1 VATRLTGVL
10 YTYQTHILYVG
21 AVVASSRHE
30 HHAGQVMWAPGGL
43 LVEDEHGSQR
53 HVTVHVVPPDTPH
66 AHGAAAAA
74 AVLWVDRDDL
84 RWDRASTG
92 SRRKAEKRLSAT
104 LAARLGARLAAE
116 EACEVAR
123 GLLDVV
129 AADDGAGAHPPR
141 HPAVTRMC
149 ALLDTAASEREIR
162 MTQLAR
168 QAGLSLRQLRHLFT
182 EELGLN
188 PSAYLRW
195 RRVRHAFACIQRGA
209 SLTEAAIEAG
219 FADGAHF
226 SRVFQAQ
233 FGMAPSRALSSVEF
247 GGPLVEARSPRPN
260 LQA

>member
-10 YTYQTHILYVG
+10 YTYQTHVLYVG
-21 AVVASSRHE
+21 GLIASGRHR

-43 LVEDEHGSQR
+43 VVEDEDGSQR
-53 HVTVHVVPPDTPH
+53 HATRHVVPPDRPH
-66 AHGAAAAA
+66 GHGAAAAA

-84 RWDRASTG
+84 RWDHSSTG
-92 SRRKAEKRLSAT
+92 SRNDADGFSA
-104 LAARLGARLAAE
+104 ALGARLGGRLAAH
-116 EACEVAR
+116 EAREVAR
-123 GLLDVV
+123 ALLDGV
-129 AADDGAGAHPPR
+129 ASDAGARGHAPR

-149 ALLDTAASEREIR
+149 ALLDTTAPDREVR

-182 EELGLN
+182 EELGIN

-195 RRVRHAFACIQRGA
+195 RRVRHAFACIERGT

-233 FGMAPSRALSSVEF
+233 FGMAPSQALSSVEF
-247 GGPLVEARSPRPN
+247 GGPLV
-260 LQA
+260 